1 MKLLFLAERFFPDV
15 GGVSRSATRLVNSFS
30 SLNIQ
35 VDVVVWSRF
44 LSPGEILKDSPE
56 NSSSNINI
64 YRIGLY
70 RNWDLTM
77 IHTLNLL
84 ENLHQQSNY
93 NLIWGHYL
101 FPCGFLGV
109 WFGKLNQIKTLVSA
123 RGNDVDR
130 GVFPPGDF
138 ARLQWT
144 LQQADLITCVS
155 EDLAQKINLVSQR
168 KDIFVIKNAVDTQ
181 IFKPSLSSQE
191 KLNLKQELALE
202 KDDIIL
208 GFSGELREKKGQKFL
223 LSMLSNLIEKNYKI
237 SLLIIGEI
245 RHTQEAILQNYAVEF
260 PQAYEKIKITGHIEE
275 SSKVA
280 QYLQLCDLFL
290 LPSIWE
296 GLPNS
301 LLEAMACECCCL
313 ASDAGGIPEIL
324 TPPINGFILPRPQL
338 PFLTDGVMEFISLD
352 KSLKQKIGQEA
363 RKTIVSQFSLEKEGL
378 LLKKLINKLV

>member
-1 MKLLFLAERFFPDV
+1 
-15 GGVSRSATRLVNSFS
+15 
-30 SLNIQ
+30 
-35 VDVVVWSRF
+35 
-44 LSPGEILKDSPE
+44 
-56 NSSSNINI
+56 
-64 YRIGLY
+64 
-70 RNWDLTM
+70 
-77 IHTLNLL
+77 
-84 ENLHQQSNY
+84 
-93 NLIWGHYL
+93 
-101 FPCGFLGV
+101 
-109 WFGKLNQIKTLVSA
+109 
-123 RGNDVDR
+123 
-130 GVFPPGDF
+130 
-138 ARLQWT
+138 
-144 LQQADLITCVS
+144 
-155 EDLAQKINLVSQR
+155 
-168 KDIFVIKNAVDTQ
+168 VDTQ
-181 IFKPSLSSQE
+181 IFKPSLASQE
-191 KLNLKQELALE
+191 KLNLKQELTLD

-313 ASDAGGIPEIL
+313 ASDAGGIPEII

-363 RKTIVSQFSLEKEGL
+363 RKTIVSQFSLKTEGL
-378 LLKKLINKLV
+378 LLENLLNKLIS